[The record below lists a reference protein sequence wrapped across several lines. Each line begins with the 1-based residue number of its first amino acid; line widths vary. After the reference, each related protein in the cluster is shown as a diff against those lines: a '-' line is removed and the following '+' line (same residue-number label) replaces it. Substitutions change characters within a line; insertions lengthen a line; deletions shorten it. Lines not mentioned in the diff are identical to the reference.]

1 MAFNLKDKKN
11 GKTKEGDDKNK
22 KVVHLKHDQAIK
34 VAQEMIRAH
43 NKKVRK
49 EKKGSLKKAVDDFRE
64 DGSLIRLNNLIS
76 MIFLLRAQS
85 NRIMGEVEIL
95 LDRGNLVYGE
105 IKNKLNRIY
114 DVEDIFF
121 NLLKELRN
129 DGDKGDDFMHDSD
142 RFDVDFYNYMGIK
155 QGWKPG
161 EDSSFSSF
169 IGVQNLIH
177 VSQTSKGE
185 GRKMLIGRNNNGNL
199 WIADNDQCEQVYD
212 IPKEWFPNIKP
223 LQTMWVNIEP
233 ILKM

>member
-11 GKTKEGDDKNK
+11 GKTKDDDKEK
-22 KVVHLKHDQAIK
+22 KVLHLKHDQAIK
-34 VAQEMIRAH
+34 VAQEIIRAH
-43 NKKVRK
+43 NKKARK
-49 EKKGSLKKAVDDFRE
+49 EKKGSLQKAVEKFQE

-76 MIFLLRAQS
+76 MIYLLRAQS
-85 NRIMGEVEIL
+85 NRIMAEVEIL
-95 LDRGNLVYGE
+95 LDRGNLVYGQF
-105 IKNKLNRIY
+105 KNRLNRVY
-114 DVEDIFF
+114 DAEDVFF
-121 NLLKELRN
+121 NLLKELRE
-129 DGDKGDDFMHDSD
+129 DGDKGYDFMRDSD

-177 VSQTSKGE
+177 VSQVSKGE
-185 GRKMLIGRNNNGNL
+185 GRKMLLGRNNDGSL
-199 WIADNDQCEQVYD
+199 WIADNDQCEHVYN

>member
-11 GKTKEGDDKNK
+11 GKTKDDDKKK
-22 KVVHLKHDQAIK
+22 KVLHLKHDQAIK
-34 VAQEMIRAH
+34 VAQEIIRAH
-43 NKKVRK
+43 NKKARK
-49 EKKGSLKKAVDDFRE
+49 EKKGSLHKAVEKFQE

-85 NRIMGEVEIL
+85 NRIMAEVEIL
-95 LDRGNLVYGE
+95 LDRGNLVYGQF
-105 IKNKLNRIY
+105 KNRLNRVY
-114 DVEDIFF
+114 DAEDIFF
-121 NLLKELRN
+121 NLLKELRE
-129 DGDKGDDFMHDSD
+129 DGDNGYDFMRDSD

-177 VSQTSKGE
+177 VSQVSKGE
-185 GRKMLIGRNNNGNL
+185 GRKMLLGRNNDGSL
-199 WIADNDQCEQVYD
+199 WIADNDQCEHVYN

>member
-11 GKTKEGDDKNK
+11 GKTKDDDKKK
-22 KVVHLKHDQAIK
+22 KVFQFKHDQAIK
-34 VAQEMIRAH
+34 VAQEMIHAH
-43 NKKVRK
+43 NKKARK
-49 EKKGSLKKAVDDFRE
+49 EKKGSLQKAVEKFKE

-85 NRIMGEVEIL
+85 NRIMAEVEIL

-105 IKNKLNRIY
+105 IKNKLNRVY
-114 DVEDIFF
+114 DTEDIFF
-121 NLLKELRN
+121 NLLKELRK
-129 DGDKGDDFMHDSD
+129 DGDKGYDFMHDSD

-177 VSQTSKGE
+177 VSQVSKGE
-185 GRKMLIGRNNNGNL
+185 GRKMLLGRNNDGSL
-199 WIADNDQCEQVYD
+199 WIADNDQCEHVYN
-212 IPKEWFPNIKP
+212 IPKEWFPNIEP

>member
-11 GKTKEGDDKNK
+11 GKTKDDDKKK
-22 KVVHLKHDQAIK
+22 KVFQLKHDQAIK
-34 VAQEMIRAH
+34 IAREMIRAH
-43 NKKVRK
+43 NKKARK
-49 EKKGSLKKAVDDFRE
+49 EKKGSLQKAVEKFQE

-85 NRIMGEVEIL
+85 NRIMAEVEIL

-105 IKNKLNRIY
+105 IKNRLNRVY
-114 DVEDIFF
+114 DTEDIFF
-121 NLLKELRN
+121 NLLKELRE
-129 DGDKGDDFMHDSD
+129 DGDKGDDFMRDSD

-177 VSQTSKGE
+177 VSRVSKGD
-185 GRKMLIGRNNNGNL
+185 GRKMLLGRNNDGSL
-199 WIADNDQCEQVYD
+199 WIADNDQCEHVYK

>member
-1 MAFNLKDKKN
+1 MAFNLKNKKKKD
-11 GKTKEGDDKNK
+11 GEKK

-34 VAQEMIRAH
+34 VAQQVIHAH
-43 NKKVRK
+43 NVQARK
-49 EKKGSLKKAVDDFRE
+49 EKKGSLKQAVDNFQE

-76 MIFLLRAQS
+76 MLFLLRAQQ

-105 IKNKLNRIY
+105 IKYKLNRIF
-114 DVEDIFF
+114 DAEDIFF
-121 NLLKELRN
+121 DVMKQLREEG
-129 DGDKGDDFMHDSD
+129 GDKDFMHDSD
-142 RFDVDFYNYMGIK
+142 RFDIDFYNYMGVR

-161 EDSSFSSF
+161 EESSFSSF

-177 VSQTSKGE
+177 VGQSEKGE
-185 GRKMLIGRNNNGNL
+185 PRKVLIGRNNDGSL
-199 WIADNDQCEQVYD
+199 WIADNDQCENVYP
-212 IPKEWFPNIKP
+212 IPSDWFKHIKP